1 MEHIVLIKHGTVHD
15 AVQREAYQADI
26 LVKNGKI
33 AGIGPDLEEKDFGEA
48 QVLDA
53 SGLQVYP
60 GFVEA
65 HCHLG
70 LDGYAIGY
78 EGADYNEM
86 TDALTPE
93 LSAVDG
99 LNPQDESIRLAMEGG
114 VTCAAAGPGSS
125 NVLGGTFAVYK
136 TAGKRID
143 DMVIREKAAMKCAF
157 GENPKFCYKDKE
169 IYSRMTTASKLRIML
184 RRAQEY
190 LARKEAAKDDI
201 LKQPAYDPKLE
212 ALIPVIQGELP
223 LKAHVHQANDIFT
236 AIRIAREFGI
246 GLALD
251 HCTDGSLI
259 AEELAKE
266 GYPVAVGPT
275 LTHASKFELKNKSFA
290 TPGDLAR
297 AGCQVSIITDS
308 PVIPQQYL
316 ALCAGLA
323 VKSGMDPFDAL
334 KSITINAARHIGV
347 SDRVGS
353 LEVGKDGDFV
363 IAKGDPMISDTNIC
377 YVLIDGKVT
386 YHCGNEC

>member
-1 MEHIVLIKHGTVHD
+1 M
-15 AVQREAYQADI
+15 
-26 LVKNGKI
+26 
-33 AGIGPDLEEKDFGEA
+33 DLEEKDFGEA

-70 LDGYAIGY
+70 LDGYAIGF

-86 TDALTPE
+86 TNALTPE

-99 LNPQDESIRLAMEGG
+99 LNPQDESIRQAMEGG
-114 VTCAAAGPGSS
+114 VTCVAAGPGSS
-125 NVLGGTFAVYK
+125 NVLGGTFTVYK

-184 RRAQEY
+184 RRTQEY
-190 LARKEAAKDDI
+190 LARKEAAGDDI
-201 LKQPAYDPKLE
+201 LKQPPYDPSLE

-236 AIRIAREFGI
+236 AIRIAREFGV

-275 LTHASKFELKNKSFA
+275 LTYASKFELKNKSFA
-290 TPGDLAR
+290 TPGDLAK

-334 KSITINAARHIGV
+334 KSITINAAKHIGV
-347 SDRVGS
+347 ADRVGS
-353 LEVGKDGDFV
+353 LETGKDGDFV
-363 IAKGDPMISDTNIC
+363 IADGDPMISDTKIC
-377 YVLIDGKVT
+377 YVLIDGKIT
-386 YHCGNEC
+386 YRCENL